1 MGGAEEFFMR
11 EIEDAGQVRFFFKF
25 LEETVRRDRE
35 LLLIPTFE
43 IYWIFN
49 FLIF

>member
-35 LLLIPTFE
+35 LLLIYLYMWTKK
-43 IYWIFN
+43 YN
-49 FLIF
+49 

>member
-25 LEETVRRDRE
+25 LEETDRRDRE
-35 LLLIPTFE
+35 LLLIPTFQMY
-43 IYWIFN
+43 IY
-49 FLIF
+49 